1 MKTIDFHIHPPGP
14 GGRSTEEQAQM
25 AAYFRGGPPPSTTE
39 EMADYYQKLDMFGVI
54 FAIDNETVSGRAP
67 VPNHYIADTVRR
79 WPDTF
84 TGFGTVDPWKGKI
97 ALRAAEHVKD
107 RSEERRVGTE
117 WSARWSPG

>member
-14 GGRSTEEQAQM
+14 GGLSTEEQKLM
-25 AAYFRGGPPPSTTE
+25 AAYFRGGPPPATTE

-79 WPDTF
+79 WPD
-84 TGFGTVDPWKGKI
+84 
-97 ALRAAEHVKD
+97 
-107 RSEERRVGTE
+107 
-117 WSARWSPG
+117 